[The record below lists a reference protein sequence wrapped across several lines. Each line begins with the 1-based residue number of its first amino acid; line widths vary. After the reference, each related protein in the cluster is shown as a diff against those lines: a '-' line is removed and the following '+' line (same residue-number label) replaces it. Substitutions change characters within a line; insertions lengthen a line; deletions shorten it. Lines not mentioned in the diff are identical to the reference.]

1 MPTLKE
7 LSRESGLSQ
16 STLSRALNYCPG
28 TGEEAARIAG
38 GLKEKYD
45 MNFIPANRYTV
56 GLILPEGPK
65 FFWSMAW
72 QHLRI
77 TLQELGVAYRP
88 AFIESLRDTC
98 TEIALSILQEMEEAG
113 IRAIIM
119 PYFPTCADFIRR
131 SRMRF
136 FFFSEPSTLVN
147 TFSFCSNG
155 YQDGW
160 QLGELMRTHLPERNR
175 VVMVLSDNETANL
188 RQRGFEDAVGHE
200 RIHGRV
206 TVPAGRLPLL
216 PSILAREITANRLT
230 DMDTLCCLNGVTH
243 KAALAI
249 HKLGRLEHV
258 VVIGF
263 EKPSADNQY
272 MQDGTIALLMVQD
285 IAAQSRAA
293 ARAAAEYV
301 TTGIM
306 PPQKYTMIHSM
317 PIVNQPKL
325 Q

>member
-38 GLKEKYD
+38 GLKGKYP
-45 MNFIPANRYTV
+45 MNPFATSTYTV

-72 QHLRI
+72 QHLRVA
-77 TLQELGVAYRP
+77 LQETGVNFRP

-98 TEIALSILQEMEEAG
+98 AEIALSILQEMETGG
-113 IRAIIM
+113 IRAVIM
-119 PYFPTCADFIRR
+119 PYFPACADYIRQ

-136 FFFSEPSTLVN
+136 FFLCEPSTLVN
-147 TFSFCSNG
+147 TFSFCSDG
-155 YQDGW
+155 YRDGW
-160 QLGELMRTHLPERNR
+160 QLGELLRARMPERER
-175 VVMVLSDNETANL
+175 VVVVLSDNESASL
-188 RQRGFEDAVGHE
+188 RQRGFEDAIGHE
-200 RIHGRV
+200 RIYGRV

-216 PSILAREITANRLT
+216 PSILAREITAHGLT
-230 DMDTLCCLNGVTH
+230 DLDTLCCLNGVTH

-249 HKLGRLEHV
+249 HKLGRLRNV

-263 EKPSADNQY
+263 ETPSADNQY

-293 ARAAAEYV
+293 ALAASEYV
-301 TTGIM
+301 TDGLM
-306 PPQKYTMIHSM
+306 PLRKYTLIQST
-317 PIVNQPKL
+317 PLINQQAAL
-325 Q
+325 